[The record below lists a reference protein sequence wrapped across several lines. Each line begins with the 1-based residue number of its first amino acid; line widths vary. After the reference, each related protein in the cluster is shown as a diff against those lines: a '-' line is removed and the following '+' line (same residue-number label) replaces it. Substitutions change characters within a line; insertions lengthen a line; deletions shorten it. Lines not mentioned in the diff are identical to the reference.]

1 MGGLALVLAAVLFI
15 AVFSYLAA
23 TFHYP
28 DVLDGPADQVL
39 PNLLA
44 LGSTGRAVW
53 ALYGLIPLLLI
64 PTAAGTELLLADRAP
79 GRARA
84 ATLLAYTAAL
94 TMMLGLL
101 RWPTLQWALA
111 TAYTTTPDPTAH
123 ATLAA
128 LFDGFNLYL
137 GNYLGEFVGELALNL
152 FFLLTALATRGD
164 ARFPRWTAPAGVVA
178 ALLGLIAL
186 WRNVTPAVAMIAEVE
201 NSVLPVWMIVF
212 GVLLARAARSDATS
226 PPTIPSPSRP

>member
-23 TFHYP
+23 TFNYP

-44 LGSTGRAVW
+44 LGPTGRAVW

-64 PTAAGTELLLADRAP
+64 PPAAGTELLLADRAP

-152 FFLLTALATRGD
+152 FFLLTALATRD
-164 ARFPRWTAPAGVVA
+164 DPRFPRWTAPAGVVA

-186 WRNVTPAVAMIAEVE
+186 WRNVTPAVAMVAEVE
-201 NSVLPVWMIVF
+201 NSVLPVWMMVF
-212 GVLLARAARSDATS
+212 GVLLMRAAGRGEAAAT
-226 PPTIPSPSRP
+226 P

>member
-1 MGGLALVLAAVLFI
+1 MPAARVGGLALVLAAVLFI

-44 LGSTGRAVW
+44 LGTTGRAVW

-64 PTAAGTELLLADRAP
+64 PTAAGTEHLLAARAP

-178 ALLGLIAL
+178 ALLGLIAC
-186 WRNVTPAVAMIAEVE
+186 WRNVTPAVAMVAEVE
-201 NSVLPVWMIVF
+201 NSVLPLWMIVF
-212 GVLLARAARSDATS
+212 GVLLMRAAGRS
-226 PPTIPSPSRP
+226 PG

>member
-23 TFHYP
+23 SFNYP

-39 PNLLA
+39 PALLA
-44 LGSTGRAVW
+44 LGPTGRAVW

-64 PTAAGTELLLADRAP
+64 PTAAGTEVLLGARAP
-79 GRARA
+79 GRLRA

-111 TAYTTTPDPTAH
+111 GAYAGTTDPATH
-123 ATLAA
+123 TTLAA

-152 FFLLTALATRGD
+152 FFLLAALATRGD

-178 ALLGLIAL
+178 ALLGLIAM

-201 NSVLPVWMIVF
+201 NSVLPVWMMVF
-212 GVLLARAARSDATS
+212 GGLVVRGAGRGEAGV
-226 PPTIPSPSRP
+226 

>member
-44 LGSTGRAVW
+44 LGPTGRAVW

-64 PTAAGTELLLADRAP
+64 PTAAGTELLLAGRAP

-111 TAYTTTPDPTAH
+111 TAYTTTPDPTSH

-128 LFDGFNLYL
+128 LFDGFNLYF

-186 WRNVTPAVAMIAEVE
+186 WRNVTPAVAMVAEVE
-201 NSVLPVWMIVF
+201 NSVLPVWMMVF
-212 GVLLARAARSDATS
+212 GGLLVRAADR
-226 PPTIPSPSRP
+226 PPSPIAH